1 MDSIHDPFLTIIDT
15 DPGQDDAIA
24 ILFAFG
30 ASDRLKILAITA
42 VAGNV
47 PVELTSRNAR
57 IIRDWAGH
65 TETPVYAGCYRPLAR
80 TLVTAEEVHGDCG
93 LHGVELPEPRA
104 SLASGSAVDFLVER
118 LSAATPH
125 SLALCCL
132 GPLTN
137 VASAFIQAPAIKT
150 AIKQILWMGGGHFQ
164 HGNVTPCAEFNAY
177 VDPHAAELLFQSGV
191 PIVVLPL
198 DVTHQILATRERI
211 DLFANLGNK
220 AGKLVSDIL
229 RSHEIHDVKRFGL
242 NGSPL
247 HDPCVIA
254 FLLAPEL
261 FRGKQVNVSVET
273 CSELTLGETVVDWY
287 NVTGRKPNALWI
299 NQVDAEAV
307 FELLISK
314 IKNLP

>member
-1 MDSIHDPFLTIIDT
+1 MDFIHGPIPTIIDT

-30 ASDRLKILAITA
+30 ATDRLKILALTA

-65 TETPVYAGCYRPLAR
+65 TETPVYAGCHRPLAR
-80 TLVTAEEVHGDCG
+80 TLITAEEVHGDCG

-104 SLASGSAVDFLVER
+104 SLASGSAVNFLVEI

-125 SLALCCL
+125 SLRSAALDPSRMSRRHSFRRL
-132 GPLTN
+132 E
-137 VASAFIQAPAIKT
+137 S
-150 AIKQILWMGGGHFQ
+150 KQRSYKSSGW
-164 HGNVTPCAEFNAY
+164 E
-177 VDPHAAELLFQSGV
+177 VDIFSM
-191 PIVVLPL
+191 
-198 DVTHQILATRERI
+198 
-211 DLFANLGNK
+211 
-220 AGKLVSDIL
+220 
-229 RSHEIHDVKRFGL
+229 
-242 NGSPL
+242 
-247 HDPCVIA
+247 
-254 FLLAPEL
+254 
-261 FRGKQVNVSVET
+261 FRGEQVNVSVET

-287 NVTGRKPNALWI
+287 GVTGRKPNALWI
-299 NQVDAEAV
+299 NQVDVEGV